1 MSRARQAA
9 EELSRRGIVSP
20 PPTPL
25 TPAHIPPPRPGPGGP
40 AIIQPP
46 PGDTMAFGE
55 FGGITIGP
63 GGISGTGTIG
73 GIPISAT
80 LPFGGGGSEA
90 PSGDSL
96 VPGGGGDCPGIWS
109 VRGPDG
115 TCIDILALPP
125 GGDPAVTGAVQTAG
139 GSDGY
144 GPAVRGL
151 YGVGIQPRVEAQ
163 TVRRCPPGT
172 ALGKDGVCYEG
183 LHRNSP
189 KRAWPMGMKPLMTG
203 GDRAAIRKAASAAA
217 KLGRAKKTLS
227 KASKALGKVC

>member
-1 MSRARQAA
+1 MALRRPASGSYTPQTLSPVRQTQAYQGFWGDA
-9 EELSRRGIVSP
+9 WDFIKDEV
-20 PPTPL
+20 
-25 TPAHIPPPRPGPGGP
+25 IPEFTGGGGPGGP
-40 AIIQPP
+40 SVIP
-46 PGDTMAFGE
+46 
-55 FGGITIGP
+55 GP
-63 GGISGTGTIG
+63 GENI
-73 GIPISAT
+73 
-80 LPFGGGGSEA
+80 
-90 PSGDSL
+90 
-96 VPGGGGDCPGIWS
+96 VPGGGWPRSGGREKNLVAGGTGGDCPGAWS
-109 VRGPDG
+109 VRGPGG
-115 TCIDILALPP
+115 TCIDLTALPP
-125 GGDPAVTGAVQTAG
+125 GGDPAVTGGVQLPG

-144 GPAVRGL
+144 GAAVRGL